1 MGDVRISLGRRN
13 GTDVHGGLGASGIGN
28 RRDQV
33 SWEKI
38 LIETTGI
45 GGAF

>member
-1 MGDVRISLGRRN
+1 MGDVRISLERRN
-13 GTDVHGGLGASGIGN
+13 RTYVHGGLRAGRIGN